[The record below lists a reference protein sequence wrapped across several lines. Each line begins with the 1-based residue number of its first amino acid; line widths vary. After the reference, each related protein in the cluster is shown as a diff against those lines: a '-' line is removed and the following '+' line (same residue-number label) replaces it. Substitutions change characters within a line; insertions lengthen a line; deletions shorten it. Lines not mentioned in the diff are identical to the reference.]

1 MKPKISI
8 LMPAIRQ
15 ERWSNLFLSIADSLE
30 SMDNFE
36 LILVSP
42 YNLPEDLAS
51 IANIKLIVDY
61 GSPTRCFNIA
71 LEAAEGELVTWGADD
86 GKYLPGKLK
95 QVIEKLETR
104 NNKKHIIALS
114 QMEDKH
120 VYNKE
125 FCRINKHH
133 QLRSPFIQDD
143 FVLFPTAVMHTNFM
157 RSIGGLDCRFQ
168 GHAMAHIDF
177 AIRAQTLGAV
187 VEFENDICLH
197 LSHMMGPSG
206 DHGPIHYSQLQEDE
220 PLFRTTY
227 SVNNAERINKMATVE
242 NVANW
247 KDQPSI
253 WRWRFN
259 NV

>member
-1 MKPKISI
+1 
-8 LMPAIRQ
+8 MPAIRQ
-15 ERWSNLFLSIADSLE
+15 ERWEKLFLSIADSLE
-30 SMDNFE
+30 SMSNFE

-42 YNLPEDLAS
+42 FNLPTKLYD
-51 IANIKLIVDY
+51 IANIKLITDY
-61 GSPTRCFNIA
+61 GSPTRCFNLA

-95 QVIEKLETR
+95 KVVDKLESK
-104 NNKKHIIALS
+104 NNKKHIVALS

-120 VYNKE
+120 VYDKD

-133 QLRSPFIQDD
+133 QLRSQFINDN
-143 FVLFPTAVMHTNFM
+143 FVLFPTAVMYTDFM
-157 RSIGGLDCRFQ
+157 RQVGGMDCRFQ

-177 AIRAQTLGAV
+177 AIRAQTLGAT
-187 VEFENDICLH
+187 VEFEEDICLH

-220 PLFRTTY
+220 PLFRQTY
-227 SVNNAERINKMATVE
+227 SVDNSERIKRLGNAA

-247 KDQPSI
+247 KAQEAV
-253 WRWRFN
+253 WHWRFKN
-259 NV
+259 A